1 MPFSEVSKRESYC
14 LPASNS
20 ITTLGFQLILEAL
33 LSKMKNNSNMR
44 YRIYACLVALFTLGL
59 AQHSSAQEAEKTGVI
74 EDIDLSLGAGDG
86 SFLGSLAYQN
96 TWALGKNDQ
105 WRLSYGLRFTLFS
118 GKDMEFYS
126 APIDYY
132 LIEENTDTLQV
143 ANPGQSNLALYIGA
157 SYVIKNKL
165 ELGFNIDALGY
176 TFGGETEA
184 TFLGNNQKLTTTVNP
199 NQPTLLLVGANDRGM
214 IKAEFFVG
222 YQLNENWAARI
233 GFNNNFVEYKTATEL
248 QKGNTRFRGDP
259 TAPFLAVRYR
269 F

>member
-1 MPFSEVSKRESYC
+1 
-14 LPASNS
+14 
-20 ITTLGFQLILEAL
+20 
-33 LSKMKNNSNMR
+33 MKN
-44 YRIYACLVALFTLGL
+44 YLCIYLICFFTIGF
-59 AQHSSAQEAEKTGVI
+59 ASKSIAQEQEKEAPRFL
-74 EDIDLSLGAGDG
+74 EDFDVALGAGDG
-86 SFLGSLAYQN
+86 SFLGSLSYQF
-96 TWALGKNDQ
+96 TKALGKNDQ

-118 GKDMEFYS
+118 GKKDMEFYS

-143 ANPGQSNLALYIGA
+143 TSPGQSNLALYIGA

-176 TFGGETEA
+176 TFGRETEA

-199 NQPTLLLVGANDRGM
+199 NQPTALLVGANDRGM

-222 YQLNENWAARI
+222 YHVNDHWSARL
-233 GFNNNFVEYKTATEL
+233 GFNNNFVEYKTETEL

-259 TAPFLAVRYR
+259 TAPFVAVRYR